1 MVRVLFLFGW
11 LLLATTGQAQS
22 KEETAVYAQLDRLN
36 AAMVDRNQ
44 SVLSEIY
51 HNRMWYGHSSG
62 KLDDKNAAIK
72 DVMEGPLDFTS
83 LNAEERS
90 IQMADKNATVR
101 FIFHAKGINNGQE
114 QTIRIGVMMVWV
126 KEKSGWKLLA
136 RQAYKL

>member
-1 MVRVLFLFGW
+1 MVRVL
-11 LLLATTGQAQS
+11 LLISGMFFWTISQAQT

-36 AAMVDRNQ
+36 TAMVERNQ
-44 SVLSEIY
+44 QVLAEIY
-51 HNRMWYGHSSG
+51 HDQMWYGHSSG

-83 LNAEERS
+83 LVAEERS
-90 IQMADKNATVR
+90 IKLVDKNATVR
-101 FIFHAKGINNGQE
+101 FIFQAKGINNGQE

-126 KEKSGWKLLA
+126 KLKTGWKLLA

>member
-1 MVRVLFLFGW
+1 MVRVLILFAV
-11 LLLATTGQAQS
+11 LFLATTGQAQS
-22 KEETAVYAQLDRLN
+22 KEEAAVYAQLDRLN

-83 LNAEERS
+83 LDAEERS
-90 IQMADKNATVR
+90 IQVVDKNAILR

>member
-1 MVRVLFLFGW
+1 MVRVILLMTCLFFL
-11 LLLATTGQAQS
+11 TISQAQS

-44 SVLSEIY
+44 AVLEDIY
-51 HNRMWYGHSSG
+51 HDRMWYGHSSG
-62 KLDDKNAAIK
+62 KLDDKSSAIK

-83 LNAEERS
+83 LDAEGRS
-90 IQMADKNATVR
+90 IRVVDKNATVR
-101 FIFHAKGINNGQE
+101 FIFHAKGINNGEE

-126 KEKSGWKLLA
+126 KLKTGWKLLA